1 MVIQEIKQNK
11 LYTPKI
17 DVIFQVLFGEPDSQ
31 NITKDLLEKILGEK
45 IEKVDLSKNPI
56 LRREFPKDK
65 LGVLDVVVEIDERE
79 SCDLEMQIVESEDII
94 ERMLYYWGK
103 LYTRNI
109 KEGEDFGILKRTIVI
124 LIADFV
130 NDKIRMYKKWNI
142 KMYKNVQC

>member
-103 LYTRNI
+103 LYLLMI
-109 KEGEDFGILKRTIVI
+109 K
-124 LIADFV
+124 
-130 NDKIRMYKKWNI
+130 
-142 KMYKNVQC
+142 